1 MSVAVFDRYS
11 TRALAL
17 ALALAAALALAGA
30 FTMQGIGY
38 RPCELC
44 YAQRWAFYVG
54 APVALVAAA
63 APPGLRRALLY
74 GLTALFLGNA
84 LLALYHSG
92 VEWKLWAGPSA
103 CTGEAMPAARDMG
116 DFMKQLETAQVVRC
130 DEPALRIL
138 GLSMAGWNAVLC
150 SGLAAAAFAVARR
163 VRREA

>member
-1 MSVAVFDRYS
+1 MALAIVERYS

-30 FTMQGIGY
+30 LTMQWIGY

-44 YAQRWAFYVG
+44 YAQRWAFYIG
-54 APVALVAAA
+54 APLGLVAAFSGPRA
-63 APPGLRRALLY
+63 RRALLY
-74 GLTALFLGNA
+74 VMAALFFGNA
-84 LLALYHSG
+84 LLAIYHSG

-103 CTGEAMPAARDMG
+103 CTGEALARARDMG
-116 DFMKQLETAQVVRC
+116 DFLKQLDAVQVVRC

-150 SGLAAAAFAVARR
+150 SGLAAAAFAIARR
-163 VRREA
+163 VRV